1 MSLTQESGQWPSVC
15 MTCQEFLRSAG
26 FSPDSL
32 KNMTEGLR
40 EKVAQDVQKMET
52 LLEKPARGEK
62 RQKGQPQAADAPPSK
77 QIKKEAVQDSSEVK
91 KEKVESNPEV
101 TANASNLPEDMMS
114 KAALVELHQLEVL
127 EKKTNKKMNPVRCSW
142 CDTVFEGRNKAKI
155 LQHVGGAEHRRRW
168 KLQGQICSVP
178 SSTAQ
183 SDPDMDLKMGKCK
196 GLRLQS
202 SIGAKTRLGTD
213 LRPVWDV
220 YTKYANLE
228 RTRLA

>member
-1 MSLTQESGQWPSVC
+1 
-15 MTCQEFLRSAG
+15 
-26 FSPDSL
+26 
-32 KNMTEGLR
+32 
-40 EKVAQDVQKMET
+40 
-52 LLEKPARGEK
+52 
-62 RQKGQPQAADAPPSK
+62 
-77 QIKKEAVQDSSEVK
+77 
-91 KEKVESNPEV
+91 
-101 TANASNLPEDMMS
+101 
-114 KAALVELHQLEVL
+114 
-127 EKKTNKKMNPVRCSW
+127 MNPVRCSW

-155 LQHVGGAEHRRRW
+155 LQHVSGAEHRRRW

-183 SDPDMDLKMGKCK
+183 SDPDMDLKMGKCN
-196 GLRLQS
+196 GLRLQP